1 MAAANLLA
9 SGTAPAGTLGGA
21 QTQAPNPLATG
32 YNPDTTNPGGY
43 VYGIG
48 PQTAFDTSKIGTGDA
63 YMKQMQDAYYAQG
76 AARLDPQMQQQQSGL
91 EAQLANM
98 GLTRGSEAWN
108 NEMQRQ
114 AFNSND
120 AYAKLRN
127 EAILNSG
134 SEAQRLQGM
143 NIASQTTQNTSLGQ
157 QFGQNLSQ
165 AQLANAGYGALQG
178 NILTREGFR
187 SQEQIAASNAAA
199 QAATAAAQIA
209 SAEKISA
216 SNLAGQERMSAAGLT
231 QQGKALD
238 AQVAQYAA
246 QNNLTKEAAA
256 QALGISQATLAQQG
270 SQFGQTLKQQQDAM
284 NQSASQF
291 GQTLKQQ
298 QDAMNQSASQFGQ
311 TLKQQQDAMAQSAA
325 QFNKSYDLQTKAEQN
340 RSDQAA
346 AQLGMTGKQLD
357 AQIAQYAE
365 QNGLTREQMAQQLA
379 LAEAQQRTALEQT
392 RIQSEATIAAA
403 NAAANATSGASANNA
418 ASQAAALAEQRRQFE
433 ANAAR
438 QSIFDPAILANLLR
452 TSNPTATGTTG
463 TTGTTPA

>member
-48 PQTAFDTSKIGTGDA
+48 PQTALDTSKIGTGDA

-143 NIASQTTQNTSLGQ
+143 NISSQTTQNTALGQ

-284 NQSASQF
+284 
-291 GQTLKQQ
+291 
-298 QDAMNQSASQFGQ
+298 
-311 TLKQQQDAMAQSAA
+311 AQSAA

-365 QNGLTREQMAQQLA
+365 QNGLTREQMAQQLS

>member
-48 PQTAFDTSKIGTGDA
+48 PQTALDTSKIGTGDA

-143 NIASQTTQNTSLGQ
+143 NISSQTTQNTALGQ

-298 QDAMNQSASQFGQ
+298 QDAM
-311 TLKQQQDAMAQSAA
+311 AQSAA
-325 QFNKSYDLQTKAEQN
+325 QFTKSYDLQTKAEQN

-365 QNGLTREQMAQQLA
+365 QNGLTREQMAQQLS

>member
-48 PQTAFDTSKIGTGDA
+48 PQTALDTSKIGTGDA

-165 AQLANAGYGALQG
+165 AQLANAGYSALQG

-216 SNLAGQERMSAAGLT
+216 SNLVGQERMSAAGLT

-270 SQFGQTLKQQQDAM
+270 
-284 NQSASQF
+284 SQF

>member
-48 PQTAFDTSKIGTGDA
+48 PQTALDTSKIGTGDA

-143 NIASQTTQNTSLGQ
+143 NIASQTTQNTALGQ

-216 SNLAGQERMSAAGLT
+216 SNLAGQERMSAAGLA

-270 SQFGQTLKQQQDAM
+270 
-284 NQSASQF
+284 
-291 GQTLKQQ
+291 
-298 QDAMNQSASQFGQ
+298 SQFGQ

-403 NAAANATSGASANNA
+403 NAAASATSGASANNA

-463 TTGTTPA
+463 TTPA

>member
-298 QDAMNQSASQFGQ
+298 QDAM
-311 TLKQQQDAMAQSAA
+311 AQSAA